1 MKRNDLIR
9 SAVFFVLALAMVG
22 ALCAPALAVQY
33 TLTVQNDTPHP
44 FSMTTVREFC
54 MRSPLP
60 EGAIQP
66 HSRRDF
72 TIDTEVNGGCINP
85 RLASK
90 LILGFHGG
98 KYGFSVP
105 LEKFALRPWGPN
117 YSTSFV
123 HTDGSLTG
131 VVIRLGK

>member
-1 MKRNDLIR
+1 MKFNDLIR

-33 TLTVQNDTPHP
+33 TLTVENPTPYT
-44 FSMTTVREFC
+44 FSMATVHEFC

-72 TIDTEVNGGCINP
+72 TIDTEVNGGCANT
-85 RLASK
+85 RLASELALQFRGGNHRFYIKFYK
-90 LILGFHGG
+90 L
-98 KYGFSVP
+98 
-105 LEKFALRPWGPN
+105 ALHLWGPN
-117 YSTSFV
+117 SSSRFEESNGSF
-123 HTDGSLTG
+123 TG
-131 VVIRLGK
+131 VVIRLK